1 MNLIL
6 KFLSASPSFKAYAH
20 IYTLLLLKNKRI
32 PFIFQDKIKL
42 FYIRKTYVKRKLKC
56 KLNIGCKAD

>member
-1 MNLIL
+1 MVKQATGLNLIL

-32 PFIFQDKIKL
+32 PFTFQDKTILYKKNV
-42 FYIRKTYVKRKLKC
+42 REEETQMQ
-56 KLNIGCKAD
+56 A